1 MSIQT
6 ESSYVFYGGSVS
18 LIVYKVRR
26 VNDSSRIDR
35 VKLTSALIV
44 NAFAI
49 LHCFTTHVQ
58 VPISKGYPE
67 KTSNTS
73 IFFSILFVVV
83 CALNKKI
90 KIPRIYGTI
99 SVLVCTLVTLSVR
112 KSYYCFNYPFVLSF
126 RVGIHQYL
134 LKALI
139 SLGKEKRFLREGKRF
154 LL

>member
-83 CALNKKI
+83 CALNKKSN
-90 KIPRIYGTI
+90 KNSAHLWNYFCA
-99 SVLVCTLVTLSVR
+99 SVYIGYSV
-112 KSYYCFNYPFVLSF
+112 SS
-126 RVGIHQYL
+126 
-134 LKALI
+134 
-139 SLGKEKRFLREGKRF
+139 
-154 LL
+154 